1 MATPGGSPARSSPL
15 KYYSSLP
22 TGDDE
27 DSDLEPNEPA
37 AAASGGGCGT
47 TSRPL
52 SQGSSSTGTGPGSG
66 SGGAFSTPPA
76 SPTRTIHSAGGRAKR
91 GGSAA
96 CASALW
102 EEDTP
107 FFKARVQASIAEG
120 RECSAGVK
128 ELAKGMKELEKATST
143 LAAAS
148 RLLARANSKAAARLP
163 PAAEEGGLGGAQPL
177 LARFGATCLEM
188 AVAQETLAHALRESV
203 VAPLEAFAAE
213 GVDRAVELERAYERE
228 KGEFTDALGKLL
240 RTQIKPTLGLTGS
253 VSSTGGGSSV
263 GVGMAA
269 AASSFSSSPSSASA
283 LAAAPRAMGGGGP
296 GAGGVLVQRARELG
310 RGRRAFEQARLRLA
324 GKVEELETRRTLE
337 VTEGVAAAL
346 LHLESHHRLCLDV
359 LGGLAPSVE
368 RLREA
373 QDAARARLEAA
384 RGQWERKAEM
394 LEMLLPADLAGKV
407 PCLNL
412 NGSGAY
418 LCTDARV
425 VNQPLIYSVQHT

>member
-22 TGDDE
+22 TGDDDE
-27 DSDLEPNEPA
+27 ESDLEPNEPA
-37 AAASGGGCGT
+37 SGGGSGT

-52 SQGSSSTGTGPGSG
+52 SQGSSSTGTGTGPGPG

-76 SPTRTIHSAGGRAKR
+76 SPTRTLHSAGGRSKR
-91 GGSAA
+91 GGAA

-107 FFKARVQASIAEG
+107 FFRERVRAFIAEG

-128 ELAKGMKELEKATST
+128 ELAKGMKELERATSS

-148 RLLARANSKAAARLP
+148 RLLWRANSKAAARLP
-163 PAAEEGGLGGAQPL
+163 PSAAEEGGLGGAQPL

-269 AASSFSSSPSSASA
+269 VASSFSSSPSSASA
-283 LAAAPRAMGGGGP
+283 LAAAPRAVGGGGP

-324 GKVEELETRRTLE
+324 GKVEQLETRRTLE
-337 VTEGVAAAL
+337 VTKGVAAAL
-346 LHLESHHRLCLDV
+346 VHLESHHRLCLDV

-394 LEMLLPADLAGKV
+394 LEMLLPVDLAGRF
-407 PCLNL
+407 LFGL
-412 NGSGAY
+412 
-418 LCTDARV
+418 
-425 VNQPLIYSVQHT
+425 